1 MAQGESPPPASSD
14 AQERPDS
21 RLRLGLEQTLL
32 AWIRTGLALMGF
44 GFVLARFGLFL
55 QQLEERGNAVDR
67 QVHTSLWF
75 GILLIMIGVVVNLIA
90 AVLHY
95 PYMAQARRGE
105 TDLPPTW
112 RLALVLAFLMALV
125 GLAMTLLLIFM
136 ERRT

>member
-1 MAQGESPPPASSD
+1 MPEREASEAEND
-14 AQERPDS
+14 RPDS
-21 RLRLGLEQTLL
+21 RLRLGLEMTLM

-55 QQLEERGNAVDR
+55 QQLEEMGHAARR

-75 GILLIMIGVVVNLIA
+75 GIVLILIGVIVNLIA
-90 AVLHY
+90 AGLHY
-95 PYMAQARRGE
+95 PYMVRTRSGE

-112 RLALVLAFLMALV
+112 RLGLLLAVLMAVV

-136 ERRT
+136 ERMT